1 MSTILKA
8 LDRLERDREGQ
19 QGEVPLREEV
29 ASEPAPRRGS
39 SLKLFA
45 LIAIC
50 GGATGA
56 VVAALVMG
64 DGGRPSPR
72 PPVSPVASAP
82 RAVTPEPLN
91 ARRSPVS
98 PQVGVST
105 VSARTAESQERP
117 DLAGT
122 ADPGSSA
129 PSRVD
134 VAANEPDPV
143 AEVPSNVVY
152 GSADLPVAAL
162 QSEVARIDRPVAPP
176 VREAEPLRVTAPTPR
191 REVEPRTAE
200 PLERVAPA
208 ASASPVASVAPPP
221 VPSIGSAA
229 ATPDVRV
236 ARTVW
241 HPTPSR
247 RYALVGV
254 AGADEPI
261 RVREGDMVG
270 SAVVSEIDPAGVV
283 FLRDEVEFY
292 RRVSASR

>member
-19 QGEVPLREEV
+19 QGEVPLREQV

-39 SLKLFA
+39 SLRLFA

-64 DGGRPSPR
+64 DGGASPR
-72 PPVSPVASAP
+72 PSVSPVASAP
-82 RAVTPEPLN
+82 RAMTPEPPN
-91 ARRSPVS
+91 ARRSPVL
-98 PQVGVST
+98 PRVGVST
-105 VSARTAESQERP
+105 ASGRVAESQERP
-117 DLAGT
+117 DLVGA

-129 PSRVD
+129 PSSVG
-134 VAANEPDPV
+134 VASSEPDPV
-143 AEVPSNVVY
+143 AEVPSKVVY

-162 QSEVARIDRPVAPP
+162 QSEVALIDRPVAPP
-176 VREAEPLRVTAPTPR
+176 VREAEPLRVAAPAPR
-191 REVEPRTAE
+191 REVEPRAAE

-208 ASASPVASVAPPP
+208 ASASPAASVPTPA
-221 VPSIGSAA
+221 VPSTGPSA

-261 RVREGDMVG
+261 RVREGDTVG